1 MGIEFLKYL
10 LAAAGLQIDRS
21 AAENLRPNKSFH
33 LCVHEN
39 RVFLNSSGIKYLR
52 GCQSLLVPLLRSGSA
67 ASTWKKEISANN

>member
-10 LAAAGLQIDRS
+10 LAAAGFRIDRS

-39 RVFLNSSGIKYLR
+39 RIFLNSSGIKYLR
-52 GCQSLLVPLLRSGSA
+52 GRQSLLFPLLRSGSA
-67 ASTWKKEISANN
+67 ASTRKKEIWANY